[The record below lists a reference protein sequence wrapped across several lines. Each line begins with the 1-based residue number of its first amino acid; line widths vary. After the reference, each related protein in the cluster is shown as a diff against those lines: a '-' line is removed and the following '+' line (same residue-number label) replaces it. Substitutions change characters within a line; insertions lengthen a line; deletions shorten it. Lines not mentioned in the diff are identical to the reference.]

1 MAETS
6 MNKNSVRHSSPQSIL
21 LPACI
26 ISSDTITGKIFIVG
40 VARVEANVNC
50 KSGGHGFY
58 RVLFSLVVIIES
70 VSRDNQASY
79 YLPDDELVNKQRDA
93 SAEADQFPD
102 EGKMSRN
109 RFSSPGGR
117 CLTKDRNNPLIREA
131 AYSFELKG
139 GGGTGNTLSVIHM
152 PIKHWFPPERNAS
165 HAHMN
170 SVLLQF
176 FLLNYEQITSW

>member
-1 MAETS
+1 

-93 SAEADQFPD
+93 SAEADQFRGRRKRYL
-102 EGKMSRN
+102 EN
-109 RFSSPGGR
+109 RFSSPR
-117 CLTKDRNNPLIREA
+117 WPVFD
-131 AYSFELKG
+131 
-139 GGGTGNTLSVIHM
+139 
-152 PIKHWFPPERNAS
+152 ERQKQS
-165 HAHMN
+165 IDKRGCIF
-170 SVLLQF
+170 V
-176 FLLNYEQITSW
+176 